1 MLHWNQMNVNGQ
13 IVTLYPLSIFSLDT
27 DNLIL
32 NQNESNLI
40 AFSLSNLES
49 RNILL
54 SSLILGIGLR
64 KTFFLEESKAT
75 RHGPGGP
82 RHAPEKVCSY
92 LVVLRGRILPTDK
105 IIKGHYSSRKR
116 KKVTKPMVNA
126 NKYNIPITKT
136 II

>member
-1 MLHWNQMNVNGQ
+1 MNVNGQ

-64 KTFFLEESKAT
+64 KTFFLEESMAT
-75 RHGPGGP
+75 RLGPGGHV
-82 RHAPEKVCSY
+82 HAPKKVCSY
-92 LVVLRGRILPTDK
+92 LVDLRGKIMLTDK
-105 IIKGHYSSRKR
+105 IIYNNGQIIKCHYSRR
-116 KKVTKPMVNA
+116 KKVKKLLNRW
-126 NKYNIPITKT
+126 
-136 II
+136 